1 MVIGATECDD
11 KAVEPTR
18 VPQELVAG
26 WHDTLVNWTYKS
38 SHAALLG
45 RAVKHNQ
52 LAWVAT
58 RYREAART
66 NPHDPIA
73 RDRLKAVQRAAT
85 LIVFASPI
93 REPKRKSLSALTLL
107 LVGIV
112 LSVGVGLWSARSM
125 RDQRAPT
132 IVSHQ
137 P

>member
-1 MVIGATECDD
+1 MELT
-11 KAVEPTR
+11 P

-26 WHDTLVNWTYKS
+26 WHDTLVKWTYKD
-38 SHAALLG
+38 SHRALLG

-66 NPHDPIA
+66 NPYDPIA
-73 RDRLKAVQRAAT
+73 RDGLKAVQRAAAMIT
-85 LIVFASPI
+85 LATPM
-93 REPKRKSLSALTLL
+93 REPERKSLSALTLL

-112 LSVGVGLWSARSM
+112 VSVGVGLWSARFM
-125 RDQRAPT
+125 RDHSAPS

-137 P
+137 R